1 MWYKLAITKVDPS
14 GQINMDFSGKNNYP
28 VNPGEKPKPFDLNN
42 LKFEVVQEDPIEYPE
57 EYTLY
62 ALLNDG
68 RKLGYIYFEAPDNS
82 DTADIKYTSIYE
94 YPTSLGKEKW
104 EKPVNP
110 EDKTKSQFV
119 EELKNAGYLVDD
131 SSVTRTDWGIGKTL
145 YQELKKFLQ
154 ENKPNIKFVS
164 GKVHSK
170 EAFWAR
176 YKGLG
181 FPVEA
186 LDPYQSYNKEIN
198 EKHSNLSEEEKLK
211 MIRNMANELGSS
223 SFDSSGR
230 SDAPKWE
237 FNVKNKIENLPS
249 EKEINIDSENLSLF
263 DEA

>member
-14 GQINMDFSGKNNYP
+14 GQINMDFSGKNTYP
-28 VNPGEKPKPFDLNN
+28 LNPGEKPKRFDLSN
-42 LKFEVVQEDPIEYPE
+42 LKFEVVQEDPIKYPE

-82 DTADIKYTSIYE
+82 ETADIKYTSIYE
-94 YPTSLGKEKW
+94 YPTSIGEKEYG
-104 EKPVNP
+104 KPVNS
-110 EDKTKSQFV
+110 EDKTKSEYLDQ
-119 EELKNAGYLVDD
+119 LSSAGYLVDD

-154 ENKPNIKFVS
+154 ENKPNIKFVT

-186 LDPYQSYNKEIN
+186 LDPYQSYNKEIK

-249 EKEINIDSENLSLF
+249 NDKQKFQTSDVNLF
-263 DEA
+263 EED